1 MILIDT
7 NIISEYLK
15 RDPDAGVKAL
25 FAAEPELALSVVTLE
40 EMAYG
45 LAWQPVPRVMQAF
58 EQIVNAW
65 PHVLPITADIALR
78 AGQLRGHF
86 ARNGVVR
93 EQADMLIAATA
104 QAHRLTL
111 ATRNTR
117 DFEQCG
123 IALLD
128 PFSVPLR

>member
-15 RDPDAGVKAL
+15 RDPDAGVRAL
-25 FAAEPELALSVVTLE
+25 FATEPELALSVVTLE

-45 LAWQPVPRVMQAF
+45 LAWQPVPRVAQAF
-58 EQIVNAW
+58 EHIVNAW
-65 PHVLPITADIALR
+65 PHVLSITADIALR

-86 ARNGVVR
+86 ARSGVVR

-128 PFSVPLR
+128 PFFAPLR

>member
-15 RDPDAGVKAL
+15 HDPDAGVKAL

-45 LAWQPVPRVMQAF
+45 LAWQPVPRVAQAF

-65 PHVLPITADIALR
+65 PHVLPITVYRVACRAIAWALR
-78 AGQLRGHF
+78 SQRRRARAGGYVDCCNRSS
-86 ARNGVVR
+86 A
-93 EQADMLIAATA
+93 
-104 QAHRLTL
+104 
-111 ATRNTR
+111 
-117 DFEQCG
+117 
-123 IALLD
+123 
-128 PFSVPLR
+128 PLNACNPQHT

>member
-7 NIISEYLK
+7 NVISEYLK
-15 RDPDAGVKAL
+15 RDPDAGVRAL
-25 FAAEPELALSVVTLE
+25 FGTEPDLALSVVTLE

-45 LAWQPVPRVMQAF
+45 LAWQPVPRIVQAF
-58 EQIVNAW
+58 EQIVKRW
-65 PHVLPITADIALR
+65 PHVFPITADIALR

-123 IALLD
+123 IALLN
-128 PFSVPLR
+128 PFSASLP